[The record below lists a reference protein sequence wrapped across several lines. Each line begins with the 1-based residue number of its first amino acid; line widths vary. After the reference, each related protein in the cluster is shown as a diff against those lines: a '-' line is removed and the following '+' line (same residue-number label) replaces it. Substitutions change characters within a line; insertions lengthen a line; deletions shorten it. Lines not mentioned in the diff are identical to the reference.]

1 MSCVR
6 DELCE
11 MRCEEEEEEEEATEE
26 EKEKEEEKAAGC
38 RAEKQNPT

>member
-11 MRCEEEEEEEEATEE
+11 MRCEEEEEEEATEE